1 MGLTDAL
8 LEAEY
13 GEGFEL
19 TQAVLLPVW
28 NTTQCWLGE
37 IALTYICQATPEH
50 GYGFSHWQPGLSNR
64 GAHFSHTAVEWDH
77 HVNEILNRNAL
88 KNLKEA
94 YEARAAKKYRQQRN
108 GMMDLV
114 NQNQDENNRL
124 IKEEL
129 MRLGHQFD
137 PEEQRRFIEEELRRA
152 GYRFGPDK
160 G

>member
-13 GEGFEL
+13 GEGFGL

-28 NTTQCWLGE
+28 NPTQCWLGE

-64 GAHFSHTAVEWDH
+64 GAHFSHTAVEWDN
-77 HVNEILNRNAL
+77 HVNEVLDKTAL
-88 KNLKEA
+88 KSLEEA
-94 YEARAAKKYRQQRN
+94 YEARAAKKYRRERN
-108 GMMDLV
+108 AMMDLV
-114 NQNQDENNRL
+114 ILNQDENNR
-124 IKEEL
+124 ITKEEL

-137 PEEQRRFIEEELRRA
+137 PEEQRSFIEAELRKE
-152 GYRFGPDK
+152 GYQFDPDE